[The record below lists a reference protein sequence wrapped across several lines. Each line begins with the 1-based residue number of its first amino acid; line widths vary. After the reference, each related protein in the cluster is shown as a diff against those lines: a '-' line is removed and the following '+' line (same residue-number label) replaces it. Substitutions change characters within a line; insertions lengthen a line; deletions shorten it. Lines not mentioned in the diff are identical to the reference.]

1 MIFTQ
6 IPNMV
11 LRVPSRD
18 EGVEEAGVDRSDAPG
33 LPWST
38 QRQDM
43 SSSHPRLPPSPAQPG
58 ESEILG

>member
-18 EGVEEAGVDRSDAPG
+18 EGVEEAGGQSHAPG

-38 QRQDM
+38 QKIHVFFP
-43 SSSHPRLPPSPAQPG
+43 HPPLPPSPAQPG

>member
-43 SSSHPRLPPSPAQPG
+43 SSSHPPCLLPRHSQV
-58 ESEILG
+58 SLRY